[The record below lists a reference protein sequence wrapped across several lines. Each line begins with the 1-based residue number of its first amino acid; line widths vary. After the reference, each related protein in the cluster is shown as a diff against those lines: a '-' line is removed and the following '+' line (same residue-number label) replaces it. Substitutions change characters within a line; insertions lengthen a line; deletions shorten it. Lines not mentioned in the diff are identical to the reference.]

1 MMPRLKKAWMP
12 FCISGS
18 LAYAIYSSFNESGL
32 SGYLIQLQ
40 IQVFRGEENVGLTLF
55 GTWFGVLLPL
65 LLLGRLANALLRRGP
80 ASGPLPPAV
89 ALDPVS
95 EAVRQTLSRPAT
107 DMQFRAQSAS
117 DANERA
123 LAALRHPGEP
133 APQPIQP
140 VEPVSKP
147 VWPYPW
153 KTAWAALFLPIALGA
168 VLYPIAKS
176 SNERDR
182 RATIYAVD
190 LTSGSAAFPEDARFV
205 RVTGVLARSFAL
217 TFKKH
222 FPGPGS
228 RTSSYRDDLYE
239 IFAPLTGVGWTPADP
254 VRYFVRH
261 EVEAYPHAQWPG
273 AFRVRG
279 AAQFSG
285 KLSPSL
291 PWFAEN
297 HFRSQGL
304 KLAPPYTVIEWKD
317 LPVEPSDPVGAWII
331 LTGLGA
337 LFFSVVLVS
346 SWVFRRKMEALQKKD
361 PKGFELLRDYQKTR
375 SRR

>member
-1 MMPRLKKAWMP
+1 MPLY
-12 FCISGS
+12 ISGS
-18 LAYAIYSSFNESGL
+18 LAYAVYSSFNESGL
-32 SGYLIQLQ
+32 SAYLIQLQ
-40 IQVFRGEENVGLTLF
+40 IQVFRGWEDVALTFF
-55 GTWFGVLLPL
+55 GTWFGVLLPFL
-65 LLLGRLANALLRRGP
+65 LLPRLAKALLRRGP

-95 EAVRQTLSRPAT
+95 EAVRQTLSSPGT
-107 DMQFRAQSAS
+107 DTQFRAQSAS

-123 LAALRHPGEP
+123 LAALRHRGEP

-140 VEPVSKP
+140 VEPVEKFPNPVSKP

-168 VLYPIAKS
+168 VLYPMVNS
-176 SNERDR
+176 WNERDR

-190 LTSGSAAFPEDARFV
+190 LTSGSSAFPEDARFV

-222 FPGPGS
+222 FTSPGS
-228 RTSSYRDDLYE
+228 RASTYNDDLYE

-261 EVEAYPHAQWPG
+261 EVEAYPRAQWPG

-279 AAQFSG
+279 AAQFPG
-285 KLSPSL
+285 KLSHSL
-291 PWFAEN
+291 PSFAEH

-317 LPVEPSDPVGAWII
+317 LPVQPSDPVRVWII

-337 LFFSVVLVS
+337 LLFSVVLVS

-361 PKGFELLRDYQKTR
+361 PKGFELLKNYQKTR
-375 SRR
+375 SRRS